1 LPSHAASSG
10 KRTNLLTAGAIA
22 LVLLV
27 SPVVL
32 DNGPALGTSNV
43 DAVVVDVDFTTA
55 TQSGSTIVN
64 AASGRLAD
72 LTVSGSPTGLTTSN
86 GLTFANAA
94 GGPTNQNITGNIG
107 PTTSMSKI
115 VIEMVAKFPDEG
127 CQVAQ
132 SGSMVFSLGVNGSN
146 YVPYNIYRHSGRL
159 GFNTFASELYG
170 IVLPSTTGYHTYKFV
185 LSPNPAAITTQEI
198 WVDGVK
204 QNLAYQSTPAGSGC
218 GGLAGSGP
226 EASSSRVFT
235 GGTGSYSSGDFVLMS
250 HALNVNN
257 WGSTGSIKSFKV
269 TTTAPPPPATTPGAP
284 TISAITA
291 GDTQLSVAFTAPN
304 SNGGASI
311 TNYDYSTDNGS
322 NWTTPSPTS
331 TTSPLVITGL
341 TNSTTYTVKIR
352 ARNSVGAG
360 TASNGVSGTPAAAP
374 PSPPPSSGS
383 GSSAPPAPPSAEV
396 AGVSVR
402 GGSGNSSVVRITLS
416 KPPAVGEQ
424 MFVTVRLLDLNG
436 KVIQELRVPV
446 TSSTSSL
453 EVPVSK
459 GIGQFNAVVATGN
472 ASTSSSE
479 VSLTPEI
486 VKAETLGALGNTPSK
501 RLLGK
506 TVPGV
511 LTFLPNSAALSPE
524 VRQALREAA
533 LVAKKRD
540 TRIAVTGFA
549 AVSGLGSSFERRI
562 AEQRALAVAK
572 FLRKQGVESWML
584 YKGLS
589 GAEGQAFPGQP
600 RRVEIRTLK

>member
-1 LPSHAASSG
+1 MPSHLASSQR
-10 KRTNLLTAGAIA
+10 RTNLLVSGALA
-22 LVLLV
+22 LVLLI
-27 SPVVL
+27 SPAVI

-72 LTVSGSPTGLTTSN
+72 LTVSGSPTGLTTAN

-94 GGPTNQNITGNIG
+94 GGATNQNITGNLG
-107 PTTSMSKI
+107 PTTSMTKI
-115 VIEMVAKFPDEG
+115 VVEMVAKFPDEG
-127 CQVAQ
+127 CQVSA
-132 SGSMVFSLGVNGSN
+132 SGSMVFSLGVSGSN

-159 GFNTFASELYG
+159 GFNTFAAELYG

-291 GDTQLSVAFTAPN
+291 GDTQLSVAFTAPT
-304 SNGGASI
+304 SNGGAAI
-311 TNYDYSTDNGS
+311 TNYDYSIDNGS
-322 NWTTPSPTS
+322 NWTTPSPAS

-341 TNSTTYTVKIR
+341 TNTTAYPVKIR

-383 GSSAPPAPPSAEV
+383 SSSAPPAPPSAEV

-416 KPPAVGEQ
+416 KPPVAGEQ
-424 MFVTVRLLDLNG
+424 MFVTVRLLDLSG

-446 TSSTSSL
+446 NSSTSSL
-453 EVPVSK
+453 EIPVSK
-459 GIGQFNAVVATGN
+459 AVGQFNAVVATSN
-472 ASTSSSE
+472 ASTSSSAL
-479 VSLTPEI
+479 SLTPEI
-486 VKAETLGALGNTPSK
+486 VKAETLGVSKQTQAK
-501 RLLGK
+501 RLLGSS
-506 TVPGV
+506 VSGSF
-511 LTFLPNSAALSPE
+511 TFTPNSSVLSAQ
-524 VRQALREAA
+524 VKKALREAA
-533 LVAKKRD
+533 AVAKIRNS
-540 TRIAVTGFA
+540 RIAVTGFA

-562 AEQRALAVAK
+562 AEQRALAVAN

-584 YKGLS
+584 YRGLS
-589 GAEGQAFPGQP
+589 GSEGLQFVGDP

>member
-1 LPSHAASSG
+1 
-10 KRTNLLTAGAIA
+10 
-22 LVLLV
+22 
-27 SPVVL
+27 
-32 DNGPALGTSNV
+32 
-43 DAVVVDVDFTTA
+43 VVVDVDFTTA

-64 AASGRLAD
+64 AASGSLAD
-72 LTVSGSPTGLTTSN
+72 LTVSGSPTGLTTAN

-127 CQVAQ
+127 CQVSS
-132 SGSMVFSLGVNGSN
+132 SGSMVFSLGVSGSN

-159 GFNTFASELYG
+159 GFNTFAAELYG

-291 GDTQLSVAFTAPN
+291 GDTQLSVAFTAPT
-304 SNGGASI
+304 SNGGAAI
-311 TNYDYSTDNGS
+311 TNYDYSIDNGS
-322 NWTTPSPTS
+322 NWTTPSPAS

-341 TNSTTYTVKIR
+341 TNTTAYPVKIR

-383 GSSAPPAPPSAEV
+383 SSSAPPAPPSAEV

-416 KPPAVGEQ
+416 KPPVAGEQ
-424 MFVTVRLLDLNG
+424 IFVTVRLLDLNG

-446 TSSTSSL
+446 NSSTSSL
-453 EVPVSK
+453 EIPVSK
-459 GIGQFNAVVATGN
+459 AVGQFSAVVATSN
-472 ASTSSSE
+472 ASTSSTAM
-479 VSLTPEI
+479 SLTPEI
-486 VKAETLGALGNTPSK
+486 VKAETLGVSKETQAK
-501 RLLGK
+501 RLLGSS
-506 TVPGV
+506 VSGSF
-511 LTFLPNSAALSPE
+511 TFTPNSSVLSAE
-524 VRQALREAA
+524 VKKALREAA
-533 LVAKKRD
+533 ESAKLRNS
-540 TRIAVTGFA
+540 RIAVTGFA
-549 AVSGLGSSFERRI
+549 ALSGLGSSFERRI
-562 AEQRALAVAK
+562 AEQRALAVAN

-584 YKGLS
+584 YRGLS
-589 GAEGQAFPGQP
+589 GSEGQQFAGDP
-600 RRVEIRTLK
+600 RRVEIRTL